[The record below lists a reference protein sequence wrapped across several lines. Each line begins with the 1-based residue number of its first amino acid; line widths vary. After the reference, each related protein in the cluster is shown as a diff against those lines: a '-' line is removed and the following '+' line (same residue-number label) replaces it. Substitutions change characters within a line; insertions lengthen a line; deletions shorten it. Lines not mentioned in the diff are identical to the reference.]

1 MSLNVVLDAFARVE
15 LNRIQ
20 ERLRTTAPQRAA
32 AFRKAFGET
41 IENVLAFSEAYRMV
55 HQEVGARQIRVNGFP
70 YFLVYLIDPDA
81 IFIIAV
87 MHERQDPDY
96 WLDRLEP

>member
-20 ERLRTTAPQRAA
+20 ERFRTASPGRAA
-32 AFRKAFGET
+32 AFRKAIGET
-41 IENVLAFSEAYRMV
+41 VESVLAFPEAYRVV
-55 HQEVGARQIRVNGFP
+55 HEEIGARHIRVNGFP
-70 YFLVYLIDPDA
+70 YFLVYLIDPDT
-81 IFIIAV
+81 IFVIAV